1 MVSPACLKSVRGLGG
16 AAGRGSATEVC
27 TTGST
32 LTGARRVFILTGS
45 AGTGVG
51 ARVGAG
57 MALGVGAGKGS
68 GGSSMILRLRGAESK
83 DPLGLPRPRL
93 ATANCSE
100 LSELSANCW
109 ELSGNCS
116 ELSCGFSELSDASA
130 IYSYRNKII
139 EW

>member
-16 AAGRGSATEVC
+16 AAGRGSAAKVC

-51 ARVGAG
+51 AGVAV
-57 MALGVGAGKGS
+57 GVGAGKGS
-68 GGSSMILRLRGAESK
+68 GGSVMMILRLRGADSK

-100 LSELSANCW
+100 LSGNCS

-116 ELSCGFSELSDASA
+116 ELSGGFSELSDASA
-130 IYSYRNKII
+130 IYSYRKKII

>member
-1 MVSPACLKSVRGLGG
+1 
-16 AAGRGSATEVC
+16 
-27 TTGST
+27 
-32 LTGARRVFILTGS
+32 
-45 AGTGVG
+45 
-51 ARVGAG
+51 

-83 DPLGLPRPRL
+83 DPFGLPRPRL

-100 LSELSANCW
+100 LSELSGNCS

-116 ELSCGFSELSDASA
+116 ELSGGFSELSDASV
-130 IYSYRNKII
+130 IYSYRKKII